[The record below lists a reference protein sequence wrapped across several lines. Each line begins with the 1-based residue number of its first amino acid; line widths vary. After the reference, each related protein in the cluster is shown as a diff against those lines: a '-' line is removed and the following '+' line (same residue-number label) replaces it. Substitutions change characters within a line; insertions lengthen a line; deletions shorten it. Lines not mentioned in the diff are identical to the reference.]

1 VDRWSTSDRDGGTVN
16 LIRALVLPKYNK
28 TFPDAFFRVNDR
40 EVALCEYDGIND
52 RVVFSDINE
61 LEERIKAVPRSILM
75 RPLLPVLLALTDR
88 RLRAVRVGTIPP
100 LELILSTLSQNGIMK
115 DTIST
120 EINGSDELS
129 VWKWVVKRLALETEE
144 TSRKRKVARKWHY
157 CNDS

>member
-1 VDRWSTSDRDGGTVN
+1 
-16 LIRALVLPKYNK
+16 
-28 TFPDAFFRVNDR
+28 
-40 EVALCEYDGIND
+40 VALCEYDGIND

-115 DTIST
+115 DTISR

-129 VWKWVVKRLALETEE
+129 VWKWVVKRLGLETEE
-144 TSRKRKVARKWHY
+144 LSRKRKVARKWHY